1 MPSVGQNINANGG
14 LWSFGEGVPK
24 EFDNHVS
31 NQVPFYKE
39 GHELILDLL
48 PFFIRKN
55 SKILD
60 IGCST
65 GILVNKIAEK
75 YKSYDLS
82 IKAVDIEEDMIKE
95 ADSRNYNENIE
106 FICENFVYNKYNSY
120 DVIIS
125 FYTMQFVPPA
135 IRQEAFNN
143 IFKSLNWGGTFL
155 FFEKVR
161 APDARFQD
169 LSNQLYAEYKES
181 KGFSAEQIANKS
193 KSLKGVL
200 EPFSTQGNL
209 EMIKRA
215 SFVDIWPIF
224 KWICFEGFCVV
235 K

>member
-24 EFDNHVS
+24 QFDNHVS

-125 FYTMQFVPPA
+125 FYTMQFVTGNLSCW
-135 IRQEAFNN
+135 RFCNFRKEFTQLLL
-143 IFKSLNWGGTFL
+143 SRFL
-155 FFEKVR
+155 FKWASYNKVIQFDDVFILR
-161 APDARFQD
+161 HWQPVPI
-169 LSNQLYAEYKES
+169 SNH
-181 KGFSAEQIANKS
+181 
-193 KSLKGVL
+193 
-200 EPFSTQGNL
+200 
-209 EMIKRA
+209 
-215 SFVDIWPIF
+215 
-224 KWICFEGFCVV
+224 
-235 K
+235 